1 MSEPE
6 EITTMSGQKLPLKM
20 SVDYISFSAHT
31 DYQQTSEFIRALKP
45 PHVVSVGMPCLAVRC
60 MNSGLSHTWRP
71 PAPLGLA
78 NFDAPVSQALG
89 TVLPFLGLLQT
100 GRPASSVPS
109 VCCCLSGGP
118 RPRLGG
124 VTVALTP
131 APPLPAVCLCVE
143 PPCAD
148 L

>member
-1 MSEPE
+1 M
-6 EITTMSGQKLPLKM
+6 L
-20 SVDYISFSAHT
+20 
-31 DYQQTSEFIRALKP
+31 
-45 PHVVSVGMPCLAVRC
+45 
-60 MNSGLSHTWRP
+60 
-71 PAPLGLA
+71 
-78 NFDAPVSQALG
+78 PVSQALG

-100 GRPASSVPS
+100 GQPASSIPS